1 MIIDHAGPAAVDL
14 FSGVG
19 GMSLGVSRAGFRL
32 ACSVEL
38 DAIAGATHKVNFP
51 AARHMQLDV
60 AEITGAAL
68 WPHATKLDV
77 LVGGPPCQGFSTMG
91 HGRPDDPRNDL
102 FGHFFRL
109 VAEVKPRAFLAEN
122 VPGLLAPKNAA
133 TIESA
138 LSRLPSK
145 YRVLRPTV
153 VSAEQLGAPTTRKRV
168 FFFGY
173 DPDEVDPV
181 TELDLFSA
189 EPTLGPTVREALMG
203 MPGIRST
210 WQLPEQGWRKVC
222 YDGMRE
228 DFVKNLISNVP
239 LGVGS
244 AHALQQLMSVKLVS
258 GNLGTEHTADVVER
272 FRRTPQG
279 GTEPISR
286 APRLRATGYC
296 PTLRAGTGSD
306 RGSFQAVRPIH
317 HSAPRV
323 VSPREAAR
331 LQGFP
336 DWFQF
341 HDTKW
346 HAFRQIGNSVSPIV
360 AEVIMKRIHR
370 RMTHR

>member
-1 MIIDHAGPAAVDL
+1 MTTMLDLPTAVDL

-19 GMSLGVSRAGFRL
+19 GMSLGVSRAGFQL

-38 DAIAGATHKVNFP
+38 DAIASATHKINFP
-51 AARHMQLDV
+51 AARHLQHDV
-60 AEITGAAL
+60 AELDAKTL
-68 WPHATKLDV
+68 WPSAVKLD
-77 LVGGPPCQGFSTMG
+77 LMVGGPPCQGFSTMG

-102 FGHFFRL
+102 FGHFFRI
-109 VAEVKPRAFLAEN
+109 VAEAKPRAFLAEN

-133 TIESA
+133 TIEAA

-153 VSAEQLGAPTTRKRV
+153 VSAEELGAPTTRKRV

-173 DPDEVDPV
+173 DPDEVDSV
-181 TELDLFSA
+181 TELDLFGPEA
-189 EPTLGPTVREALMG
+189 VTAPTVGEALKG
-203 MPGIRST
+203 MPGVRSS
-210 WQLPEQGWRKVC
+210 WQLPSQGWRKIC
-222 YDGMRE
+222 YDGMRA
-228 DFVKNLISNVP
+228 DLVANLSSNIP
-239 LGVGS
+239 PGVGS
-244 AHALQQLMSVKLVS
+244 AYAIEQLAVGGLTS
-258 GNLGTEHTADVVER
+258 GNLGTEHTAEVVER

-279 GTEPISR
+279 RTEPISR
-286 APRLRATGYC
+286 FPRLKESGYC

-317 HSAPRV
+317 HRAHRV

-346 HAFRQIGNSVSPIV
+346 HAFRQIGNSVSPVV
-360 AEVIMKRIHR
+360 AEVIVKRIR
-370 RMTHR
+370 RLMV